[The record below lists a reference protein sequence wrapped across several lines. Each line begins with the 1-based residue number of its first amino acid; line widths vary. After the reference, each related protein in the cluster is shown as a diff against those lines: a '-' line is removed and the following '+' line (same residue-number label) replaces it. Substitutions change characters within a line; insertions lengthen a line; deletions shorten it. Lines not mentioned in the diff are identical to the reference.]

1 MLIVDTLEVSF
12 TLDEEVAVD
21 CVNRVADVVS
31 SVNDSLLVD
40 VVFCSILV
48 SDTDRVLL
56 CVISLARAVEMV
68 LCLLVWSIVVSSGG
82 EEDVVLV

>member
-12 TLDEEVAVD
+12 TLNEEVAVD

-31 SVNDSLLVD
+31 PVNDSLLVD

>member
-31 SVNDSLLVD
+31 SVNDSVLVD

-68 LCLLVWSIVVSSGG
+68 LCLLV
-82 EEDVVLV
+82 

>member
-48 SDTDRVLL
+48 SDTDRVLF

-68 LCLLVWSIVVSSGG
+68 LCLLV
-82 EEDVVLV
+82 

>member
-82 EEDVVLV
+82 EEDVVLI